1 MPCTPVI
8 LCVFHSF
15 YSLHFVIH
23 AHTHICI
30 WTHIR
35 ICNFY
40 MRRML
45 LVALQHFLVFQRCV
59 KHNLCIRRC
68 TSRSPGTLPAKP
80 SRCSFIFARISAFL
94 SASVSFNVHKII
106 CLTII
111 ASLIVSLICIRNSTG
126 CPGCQP
132 ILSFCS
138 YALRISRIPSIIF
151 TR

>member
-59 KHNLCIRRC
+59 LTC

>member
-68 TSRSPGTLPAKP
+68 KRICSYMHLKKSRHLT
-80 SRCSFIFARISAFL
+80 CQAFQML
-94 SASVSFNVHKII
+94 LHICKDLCLLVRKII